1 MISQLGINK
10 QKNIK
15 SFLEGL
21 ANLEGQILIQMGKM
35 ASAIAPVFWKHP

>member
-10 QKNIK
+10 EKNIK

-21 ANLEGQILIQMGKM
+21 ANLEGQILGKMRKM
-35 ASAIAPVFWKHP
+35 ASSIAPVFWKHL